1 VAEPGGVRPKHH
13 WVRTFPPCFVFVSI
27 DLTAYGMKLVIA
39 RLQARLKLVNLSDAP
54 TKLFRVYTALYLYA
68 SL

>member
-1 VAEPGGVRPKHH
+1 
-13 WVRTFPPCFVFVSI
+13 
-27 DLTAYGMKLVIA
+27 MKLVIA